1 MKQPLEVP
9 DEMPTALAIFPLP
22 GVLLLPGAQLPLN
35 IFEPRYLDMVRDA
48 MAGARLI
55 GMVQPR
61 DPHADLR
68 HPEVYPIGCAGQI
81 TAFQETDDGRF
92 LITLTGLTRFAV
104 VQEFEALTLYR
115 QVQPNWRRFA
125 GDLDPDPDTMADRA
139 EFRSGLEAYFAAH
152 EIKPDWRA
160 VDASGDLELVNFLAM
175 ICPFAPAERQA
186 LLEGADLADRARIML
201 SLMDMAVRLKQVG
214 AVTMQEDDDDEQP
227 MH

>member
-92 LITLTGLTRFAV
+92 LITLTGLTRFAI
-104 VQEFEALTLYR
+104 VQEFDALTLYR
-115 QVQPNWRRFA
+115 QGALGV
-125 GDLDPDPDTMADRA
+125 
-139 EFRSGLEAYFAAH
+139 GL
-152 EIKPDWRA
+152 
-160 VDASGDLELVNFLAM
+160 
-175 ICPFAPAERQA
+175 
-186 LLEGADLADRARIML
+186 
-201 SLMDMAVRLKQVG
+201 RLKAIARVQRGCRLRGRGVRHTRGTSPISGKPGGSGVASDRFRFMSFVLLSPYFKETIEAGQARSIPICIFSG
-214 AVTMQEDDDDEQP
+214 ALEERRGA
-227 MH
+227 